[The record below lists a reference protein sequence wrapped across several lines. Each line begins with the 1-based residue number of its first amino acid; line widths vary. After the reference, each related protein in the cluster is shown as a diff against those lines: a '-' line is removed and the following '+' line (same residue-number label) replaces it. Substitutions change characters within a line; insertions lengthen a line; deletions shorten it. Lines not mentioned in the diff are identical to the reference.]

1 MELDIHEG
9 KRVLYKLDGYWETG
23 ILVEA
28 HNTYMNEKGL
38 FVSVLPVEYLHDNDW
53 ANHVQHNVEINDLFL
68 DAEPVEDYWREY
80 KDIFMTKEEYIKF
93 IESEDF
99 VKASEQAYVSDGEY
113 YYYPISKYNKNWIE
127 KQPFS
132 YVVRMV

>member
-9 KRVLYKLDGYWETG
+9 KRVLYKQDGHWKIG
-23 ILVEA
+23 VLVEA
-28 HNTYMNEKGL
+28 HSTYMNDKGL
-38 FVSVLPVEYLHDNDW
+38 FVSVVSPEYIQTWQD
-53 ANHVQHNVEINDLFL
+53 HVQHDIEINDLFL
-68 DAEPVEDYWREY
+68 DAEPVEDYWHDY
-80 KDIFMTKEEYIKF
+80 KDIFMTKEEYINF

-127 KQPFS
+127 KQPFD

>member
-9 KRVLYKLDGYWETG
+9 KRVLYKHNGQWEVGELT
-23 ILVEA
+23 EA
-28 HNTYMNEKGL
+28 HNTKLTNKGL
-38 FVSVLPVEYLHDNDW
+38 YLSIIPKEFIGQDASYLHD
-53 ANHVQHNVEINDLFL
+53 AEINDIFL
-68 DAEPVEDYWREY
+68 DATPIEDYWRDY

-127 KQPFS
+127 KQPFE